1 MPNYDFVCHS
11 CIKRFEVFISYADYD
26 NQRVICPFCGSCN
39 TVRRIS
45 RVKIGHSEES
55 RINSLSDPEQLM
67 KFENGPQ
74 ALGQMMRNMSHDVGE
89 DLGPEF
95 DEVVE
100 RLEKGQNPEDIE
112 RELPNLTDPGLNP
125 KDTGNQ
131 D

>member
-1 MPNYDFVCHS
+1 MPNYDFICHS

-26 NQRVICPFCGSCN
+26 NQRIICPFCGSCN

-55 RINSLSDPEQLM
+55 RINSLSDPEQLTRL
-67 KFENGPQ
+67 KNDPQ
-74 ALGQMMRNMSHDVGE
+74 ALGRIMRNMSHDVGE

-95 DEVVE
+95 DEIIN
-100 RLEKGQNPEDIE
+100 RLEKGQKPEDIE

-125 KDTGNQ
+125 KDTG